1 VARFQRRSCLWPPTA
16 FFPLNSSKDTMER
29 YKLIASEY
37 GFYPPDDIPVY
48 RFQQLSEAAQERRDK
63 RIEAAEKGHTFV
75 G

>member
-1 VARFQRRSCLWPPTA
+1 
-16 FFPLNSSKDTMER
+16 MER

-63 RIEAAEKGHTFV
+63 RIEVAEKGHTFV